1 MSKKNIDNPTPD
13 QLVQGFREAMV
24 VATGWAEWEVQ
35 RADGGVEKYRS
46 KNSEIAV
53 GLNYL
58 AQLATGQVTSYF
70 NYISVGTVTAASSLG
85 STNWGEVARKVQSQ
99 LTNSKSL
106 VIVANTWGGAADSL
120 TGIALYSSALVNHVN
135 SGQGSAL
142 AIVNSVGNV
151 TLTAS
156 DILLTR
162 HLFRIG
168 SHNL

>member
-1 MSKKNIDNPTPD
+1 MSKKDIDDP
-13 QLVQGFREAMV
+13 LAIVQEFENA
-24 VATGWAEWEVQ
+24 VATGWAEWEVT
-35 RADGGVEKYRS
+35 RAGGEKEFYRT
-46 KNSEIAV
+46 KNSAIAG

-58 AQLATGQVTSYF
+58 AQLATGQVTSFF
-70 NYISVGTVTAASSLG
+70 NYISVGTVSDASSLASG
-85 STNWGEVARKVQSQ
+85 NWGEVGRKVQSQ

-106 VIVANTWGGAADSL
+106 MIVANTWGGAADSL

-151 TLTAS
+151 TLADS

-168 SHNL
+168 SHDI